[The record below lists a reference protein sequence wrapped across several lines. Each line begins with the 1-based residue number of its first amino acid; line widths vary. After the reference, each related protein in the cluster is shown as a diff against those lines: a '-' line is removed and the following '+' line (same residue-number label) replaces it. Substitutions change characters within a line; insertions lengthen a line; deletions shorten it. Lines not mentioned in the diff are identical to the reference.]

1 MTQSF
6 ASMARMRREKVLLI
20 TDTSLNFMHAYEIY
34 SMRWSIEFFISDSK
48 RMLGL
53 ADCFSHDFRTHSP
66 CVCKWSHARC
76 VCRHAEDALIFA
88 SATTVRP
95 LYAPSRANGAYPGCA
110 YCRAFGAY
118 ACLPWPGP

>member
-1 MTQSF
+1 MAEFTTMTQSF
-6 ASMARMRREKVLLI
+6 ASAARRWCEKVLQI
-20 TDTSLNFMHAYEIY
+20 TDKSLNFMHANKIY
-34 SMRWSIEFFISDSK
+34 SMRRSIEFFISDSK

-95 LYAPSRANGAYPGCA
+95 L
-110 YCRAFGAY
+110 
-118 ACLPWPGP
+118 